1 MHTQELE
8 QAVAKIEQLAQK
20 LRQSPEFAQ
29 LNNAQQQELMQAF
42 EQSIAQ
48 LGQQQLIAVIRDNCR
63 TFEEKTFAQLADKLH
78 GWLQPQATPKPKPV
92 EPITNNNDVLPVVDN
107 KVAENKVSYVKP
119 SIASRDIK
127 VNFAKAWLVD
137 ESDVDHYLKAMRE
150 ALLNEINTGKRI
162 NL

>member
-1 MHTQELE
+1 MSQAQRKRHKKRRNNQRDKNFLSCIWKIKDFKKKRNRKTQN
-8 QAVAKIEQLAQK
+8 Q
-20 LRQSPEFAQ
+20 
-29 LNNAQQQELMQAF
+29 
-42 EQSIAQ
+42 
-48 LGQQQLIAVIRDNCR
+48 D
-63 TFEEKTFAQLADKLH
+63 
-78 GWLQPQATPKPKPV
+78 
-92 EPITNNNDVLPVVDN
+92 
-107 KVAENKVSYVKP
+107 VKP

>member
-1 MHTQELE
+1 MSLPSHQ
-8 QAVAKIEQLAQK
+8 QA
-20 LRQSPEFAQ
+20 
-29 LNNAQQQELMQAF
+29 
-42 EQSIAQ
+42 
-48 LGQQQLIAVIRDNCR
+48 
-63 TFEEKTFAQLADKLH
+63 KTASD
-78 GWLQPQATPKPKPV
+78 T
-92 EPITNNNDVLPVVDN
+92 